1 MIRQSAFENVN
12 KHLKGGLHCHTTRSD
27 GKVTPEDTIALH
39 EQKGY
44 DFLAITDHRIY
55 NYKNFLPGS
64 KLTIIPGMEFD
75 AHIAPQ
81 RRIHCFHTVW
91 LGPEKP
97 ENPYEQDQIFERE
110 LVKDQ
115 FDFQEKYLNQAH
127 KDHQLTIYCHPQW
140 SGTPAREFDQMEG
153 NFAMEL
159 WNTGCALGCDYDV
172 NNGWI
177 WDEILM
183 QGKKI
188 FGVATDDGHPI
199 TQHGMGWVMVNS
211 ENNVPA
217 ILEALKNGAFYSS
230 CGPEIYD
237 FYLDRDEETGKLMA
251 HVKCSP
257 VKNIQFVNLR
267 APYRMTKAAEG
278 EFVTEGKIDVWATR
292 YVRAVVTDAEGRRA
306 WTNPIFYGS
315 TSAK

>member
-1 MIRQSAFENVN
+1 MIRQSAFENVK

-27 GKVTPEDTIALH
+27 GKATPEETIAIH

-55 NYKNFLPGS
+55 NYKNYLPES
-64 KLTIIPGMEFD
+64 RLTIIPGMEMD
-75 AHIAPQ
+75 AHIAPM

-97 ENPYEQDQIFERE
+97 ENPYEQDQVFERE

-127 KDHQLTIYCHPQW
+127 KDKHLTIYCHPQW
-140 SGTPAREFDQMEG
+140 SGTPAREFEQMEG

-188 FGVATDDGHPI
+188 FGVATDDGHPA

-211 ENNVPA
+211 ESNVSS
-217 ILEALKNGAFYSS
+217 ILEALKKGAFYSS
-230 CGPEIYD
+230 TGPEIHD
-237 FYLDRDEETGKLMA
+237 FYIDDEGYA
-251 HVKCSP
+251 HVKCSTCVKCRFICGAMRPIVQRGTDNGGAFLEMVSRDP
-257 VKNIQFVNLR
+257 VPDYFPYLR
-267 APYRMTKAAEG
+267 VE
-278 EFVTEGKIDVWATR
+278 
-292 YVRAVVTDAEGRRA
+292 VTDIGGRVA
-306 WTNPIFYGS
+306 WSNPIFL
-315 TSAK
+315 K